1 MRNFPSDKSPANQPT
16 DAADP
21 AEPGWQTIEPQGVDN
36 RLTGPLNCQRARL
49 WALVLEARGLP
60 CRLEQQAG
68 LWQLR
73 VPDREQARALDEL
86 RRYEAE
92 NRHWPPT
99 PAPPVPLRGN
109 SLITLSLLALL
120 GIFHNL
126 TCLDIPGIHG
136 LDIDWLQLGNAD
148 AGAIRAGQWWRAVTA
163 LTLHADGL
171 HLLGNLL
178 IGGFFIDRLNREVG
192 VGRGWALVLVAGT
205 IGNLANALMQP
216 LNHRSVGL
224 STAVFGT
231 VAMLAVRSTR
241 HHQHTLRHRWPL
253 PLAAALALLGLLGSG
268 GPLTD
273 IGGHL
278 WGFVAGLGLGW
289 LSTLLWPAERSAAR
303 WSELLAGL
311 STAALVIGAWLTAFL
326 IG

>member
-1 MRNFPSDKSPANQPT
+1 VQNFSKDKLPEQQGIEDDAPVEPA
-16 DAADP
+16 
-21 AEPGWQTIEPQGVDN
+21 WQTIDPQGVEKH
-36 RLTGPLNCQRARL
+36 LSGPLHRKRARL

-60 CRLEQQAG
+60 CRLEQQG
-68 LWQLR
+68 GRWQLW
-73 VPDREQARALDEL
+73 VPEKEQARALDEL
-86 RRYEAE
+86 HRYETE
-92 NRHWPPT
+92 NHNWPPT
-99 PAPPVPLRGN
+99 LAPPVPLKSN

-126 TCLDIPGIHG
+126 GSLHIPEIHS
-136 LDIDWLQLGNAD
+136 LNIDWLQLGNAD
-148 AGAIRAGQWWRAVTA
+148 AGAILDGQWWRAVTA

-192 VGRGWALVLVAGT
+192 IGRGWALVLLSGT
-205 IGNLANALMQP
+205 LGNLANALLQP

-231 VAMLAVRSTR
+231 VAILAVRSAR
-241 HHQHTLRHRWPL
+241 HHRHSLRRRWPL
-253 PLAAALALLGLLGSG
+253 PLAAALALLGLLGSSG
-268 GPLTD
+268 EQTD

-289 LSTLLWPAERSAAR
+289 LSSLLWPGEGTGRR
-303 WSELLAGL
+303 WSDLLAGL
-311 STAALVIGAWLTAFL
+311 GSAALVVGAWLAAL
-326 IG
+326 NQ

>member
-1 MRNFPSDKSPANQPT
+1 MRNFSSDKLPAYQSRNDSPHAE
-16 DAADP
+16 AAWTTIDP
-21 AEPGWQTIEPQGVDN
+21 QEVDERLNTSLN
-36 RLTGPLNCQRARL
+36 RKRARL

-60 CRLEQQAG
+60 CRLEKQAG
-68 LWQLR
+68 LWFLW
-73 VPDREQARALDEL
+73 VPEKEQARALDEL
-86 RRYEAE
+86 HRYETE

-99 PAPPVPLRGN
+99 VAPPVPLQNN

-126 TCLDIPGIHG
+126 SSLNIPEIHS
-136 LDIDWLQLGNAD
+136 LNIDWLQLGNAD

-192 VGRGWALVLVAGT
+192 SGRGWALVILAGT
-205 IGNLANALMQP
+205 LGNLANALMQS
-216 LNHRSVGL
+216 LSHRSVGL

-231 VAMLAVRSTR
+231 VAILAVRSAR
-241 HHQHTLRHRWPL
+241 HHRHTLQHRWPL

-268 GPLTD
+268 GQLTD

-278 WGFVAGLGLGW
+278 WGFVAGLILGW
-289 LSTLLWPAERSAAR
+289 LSTLLWSGEHAATCRSNR
-303 WSELLAGL
+303 LAGL
-311 STAALVIGAWLTAFL
+311 ASAALVAGAWLAALTQ
-326 IG
+326 

>member
-1 MRNFPSDKSPANQPT
+1 MQNFSSDKLPEQQAIDD
-16 DAADP
+16 DAP
-21 AEPGWQTIEPQGVDN
+21 AEPAWQTIEPQGVDK
-36 RLTGPLNCQRARL
+36 RLSGPLSRQQARL

-60 CRLEQQAG
+60 YRLEQQAG
-68 LWQLR
+68 RWQLW
-73 VPDREQARALDEL
+73 VPEKEQPRALYEL
-86 RRYEAE
+86 HRYETE
-92 NRHWPPT
+92 NRNWPPT
-99 PAPPVPLRGN
+99 LAPPVPLKSN

-126 TCLDIPGIHG
+126 SSLNIPEFHD
-136 LDIDWLQLGNAD
+136 LNIDWLQLGNAD
-148 AGAIRAGQWWRAVTA
+148 AGAILAGQWWRAVTA

-192 VGRGWALVLVAGT
+192 IGRGWALVLLSGT
-205 IGNLANALMQP
+205 LGNLANAMMQP
-216 LNHRSVGL
+216 ANHRSVGL

-231 VAMLAVRSTR
+231 VAILAVRSAR
-241 HHQHTLRHRWPL
+241 HHRHSLRRRWPL

-268 GPLTD
+268 GELTD

-289 LSTLLWPAERSAAR
+289 LSSLLWPGDRTGRR
-303 WSELLAGL
+303 WSDLLAGL
-311 STAALVIGAWLTAFL
+311 GSAALVVGAWLMAL
-326 IG
+326 NH

>member
-1 MRNFPSDKSPANQPT
+1 MQNFSNGKSPEQQAT
-16 DAADP
+16 DDAAR
-21 AEPGWQTIEPQGVDN
+21 AEPAWQTIDPQGVDR
-36 RLTGPLNCQRARL
+36 RLIGPLTRKRARL

-60 CRLEQQAG
+60 YRLEQQASR
-68 LWQLR
+68 WQLW
-73 VPDREQARALDEL
+73 VPEKEQLRALDEL
-86 RRYEAE
+86 HRYETE
-92 NRHWPPT
+92 NHNWPPT
-99 PAPPVPLRGN
+99 LAPSVPLKSN

-126 TCLDIPGIHG
+126 SGLNIPGLHG
-136 LDIDWLQLGNAD
+136 PNIDWLQLGNAD
-148 AGAIRAGQWWRAVTA
+148 AGAILAGQWWRAVTA

-178 IGGFFIDRLNREVG
+178 IGGFFIDRLNRELG
-192 VGRGWALVLVAGT
+192 IGRGWALVLLAGT
-205 IGNLANALMQP
+205 LGNLANALLQP

-231 VAMLAVRSTR
+231 VAILAAHSACHHR
-241 HHQHTLRHRWPL
+241 HSLRRRWPL

-268 GPLTD
+268 GELTD

-289 LSTLLWPAERSAAR
+289 LSSLLWPGECTERR
-303 WSELLAGL
+303 WSNLLAGL
-311 STAALVIGAWLTAFL
+311 GSAALVVGSWLMAFSQ
-326 IG
+326 